1 MVEFMQLFPIQPPFE
16 SFTNVEAE
24 HPNVDI
30 FPFVRHRVLDRY
42 QRAAQHRR
50 SGEDCTLIIV
60 KRTLTEPKATTAG
73 VMPAISFARF
83 RDTMATFNIEKTL
96 SRPFVGWDL
105 EAIEL
110 KVVVVQVR
118 RWRGVTMG
126 LRGKAKTGL
135 VLSTEWAAIFS

>member
-1 MVEFMQLFPIQPPFE
+1 MVEFMQLFPIQAPFE

-50 SGEDCTLIIV
+50 SGEDGTLIIV
-60 KRTLTEPKATTAG
+60 RRTLTEPKATTAG

-110 KVVVVQVR
+110 KSGGSSSEEMAR
-118 RWRGVTMG
+118 RDDGVT
-126 LRGKAKTGL
+126 RESQDR
-135 VLSTEWAAIFS
+135 LSTEY

>member
-1 MVEFMQLFPIQPPFE
+1 
-16 SFTNVEAE
+16 
-24 HPNVDI
+24 
-30 FPFVRHRVLDRY
+30 
-42 QRAAQHRR
+42 
-50 SGEDCTLIIV
+50 
-60 KRTLTEPKATTAG
+60 
-73 VMPAISFARF
+73 
-83 RDTMATFNIEKTL
+83 MATFNIEKTL